1 MTTPISQT
9 SISHFQQIMNNF
21 NSDIF
26 SSKKNQL
33 SPDENSVNLNEKYDD
48 VRFSKSFR
56 ATSIDE
62 YKLNITNM
70 LIAKIHN
77 SCDDKNLAQASI
89 EATNFLSKQDF
100 EKDFE
105 EYMQARGCSNEKELK
120 TFFENNNNFFYSLNQ
135 MKEAT
140 KTNISSTLLCMARRN
155 PDGVQF
161 LHKINDIV
169 ENSSIEEM
177 GSFTK
182 FISGDSTTRAKQV
195 QNYIENSK
203 ILTQEERIK
212 LSAYIDAFVEQ
223 LNNETATRGTVNLN
237 KYVDNFLRKKA
248 FNAAYNK

>member
-1 MTTPISQT
+1 MT
-9 SISHFQQIMNNF
+9 
-21 NSDIF
+21 
-26 SSKKNQL
+26 SSM
-33 SPDENSVNLNEKYDD
+33 V
-48 VRFSKSFR
+48 
-56 ATSIDE
+56 
-62 YKLNITNM
+62 
-70 LIAKIHN
+70 
-77 SCDDKNLAQASI
+77 
-89 EATNFLSKQDF
+89 
-100 EKDFE
+100 
-105 EYMQARGCSNEKELK
+105 
-120 TFFENNNNFFYSLNQ
+120 
-135 MKEAT
+135 
-140 KTNISSTLLCMARRN
+140 ARRN

-248 FNAAYNK
+248 FNAVYNK